1 MAEIVEVKVNTKTK
15 QLQLI
20 GALGVGKLQEKTVA
34 ATGSEQVIT
43 ADYNYYGLKSVTVEP
58 IVVYPNAELAV
69 F

>member
-34 ATGSEQVIT
+34 ATEKEQVIT
-43 ADYNYYGLKSVTVEP
+43 ADYNYYGLKSVTVEAIEVLP
-58 IVVYPNAELAV
+58 VAEMAV